1 MNIPGALNFVAPS
14 VPTPV
19 IQRRSL
25 FKLRNTAT
33 NVGTDQNNR
42 IDFRLN
48 TRSFVDLNTFQLRM
62 SVERQGHI
70 VSEIPFNGYH
80 VFDEIT
86 LRNES
91 GTIIERLDDASTIAQ
106 IMLNLYATPEY
117 LKASGQFQGCP
128 YTDALSLSDS
138 DGTIISEARGGMR
151 NLKTTYEIPV
161 LKLLGFFRTGKIIR
175 PSTFGGLHL
184 QFRIAPYTQQHRGG
198 TKVIAVG
205 NIGEFDA
212 TKYSFSDID
221 LFYDEVMVTEAYED
235 FYNQNFDTRGFRLD
249 IQTFDHVSNVI
260 NGGNTS
266 DHVLRLPFSVTNA
279 TALMTV
285 IRNSTAKTD
294 ASRNYFGFLPPDCK
308 TTSVD
313 GTLTGGNTAYLTA
326 HETGNAYN
334 FNYQY
339 VNEGQRYPQVRV
351 ENIERAYHE
360 TQKIVHATTSL
371 RRSSLIDYKNFALNG
386 EYVSGYNSS
395 TDARPE
401 VNAAESNPLVN
412 EGTFM
417 ASVCLQ
423 RVLGSAFSGVSL
435 DSNTCSLEIKSNID
449 VATGNTLILDTF
461 CHYTASIYVLN
472 GQVSVSK

>member
-62 SVERQGHI
+62 SVEREGHI
-70 VSEIPFNGYH
+70 PSEVPFNAYH

-86 LRNES
+86 LRNEA

-106 IMLNLYATPEY
+106 IMLNLHATPEY
-117 LKASGQFQGCP
+117 LRDAGAFQGCP
-128 YTDALSLSDS
+128 TEDGLSLV
-138 DGTIISEARGGMR
+138 GTGTNVSTFSTARGGMKS
-151 NLKTTYEIPV
+151 LKTAYEIPV
-161 LKLLGFFRTGKIIR
+161 MKLLGFFRTGKIIR

-184 QFRIAPYTQQHRGG
+184 QFRIASYAQMHRGG
-198 TKVIAVG
+198 TKTVG
-205 NIGEFDA
+205 NVEA

-260 NGGNTS
+260 NGDNTS

-279 TALMTV
+279 TALITV
-285 IRNSTAKTD
+285 IRNSATKIAAT
-294 ASRNYFGFLPPDCK
+294 RNYFGFLPPDCES
-308 TTSVD
+308 TSD
-313 GTLTGGNTAYLTA
+313 GATIGAGAYMVPHDTAS
-326 HETGNAYN
+326 AYD

-360 TQKIVHATTSL
+360 VQKMVNATTSL
-371 RRSSLIDYKNFALNG
+371 RRSSLIDYKNFALHG
-386 EYVSGYNSS
+386 EFVSN
-395 TDARPE
+395 
-401 VNAAESNPLVN
+401 VNAITARTDVQAVEVPPILY
-412 EGTFM
+412 EGKFM
-417 ASVCLQ
+417 ASACLQ
-423 RVLGSAFSGVSL
+423 RVLGSAFSGVPL
-435 DSNTCSLEIKSNID
+435 DSNTCSLEIKSNIK
-449 VATGNTLILDTF
+449 VAADNNLILDTF